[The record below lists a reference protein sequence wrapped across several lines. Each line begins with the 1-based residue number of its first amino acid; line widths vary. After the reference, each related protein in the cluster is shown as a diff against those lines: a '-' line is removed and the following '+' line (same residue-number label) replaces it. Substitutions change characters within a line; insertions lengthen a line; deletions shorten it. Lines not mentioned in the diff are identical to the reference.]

1 MSIENGGFCVIVLL
15 LSELA
20 GEYMMPISNIAQSC
34 TVFFFF
40 FVFLVCVEINSLSQ
54 FQYFKP
60 VLGSVHMFLEVFD
73 A

>member
-1 MSIENGGFCVIVLL
+1 MSIENGGFCFIVLL

-20 GEYMMPISNIAQSC
+20 GEDMMPISNIAQNC
-34 TVFFFF
+34 MVVFF

-60 VLGSVHMFLEVFD
+60 VLGSVHLFLEIFD

>member
-34 TVFFFF
+34 TVFFFLF
-40 FVFLVCVEINSLSQ
+40 SWCVEINSLSQ